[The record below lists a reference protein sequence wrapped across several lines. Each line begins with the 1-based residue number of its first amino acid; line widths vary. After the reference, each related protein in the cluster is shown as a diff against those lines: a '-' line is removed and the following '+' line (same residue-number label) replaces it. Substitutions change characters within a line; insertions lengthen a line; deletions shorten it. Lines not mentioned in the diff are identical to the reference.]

1 VPDIG
6 ATLREAR
13 LRQKLDIQEVEAAT
27 KIRAKYLR
35 ALEHEDW
42 DLLPGP
48 TFVRTFLRSYA
59 EFLGLDPRPIV
70 EQYRLGHDGGAG
82 AELAPISSRGLG
94 TRRDRRR
101 MRPVLTPGILLALG
115 AIALVGALYAL
126 GTWGPENDGEA
137 PVAPRET
144 PQAAED
150 GDREERTTSRRR
162 SRRRAQQPT
171 RVSLTVVATGTVY
184 VCAEDATGRDV
195 IDQATLS
202 AGERRGPFRSGRFR
216 ITFGNGAARMA
227 VNGRRVEVPESDNA
241 LGYELRP
248 GRRPRRLPLGSLPSC
263 E

>member
-1 VPDIG
+1 MPDIG

-13 LRQKLDIQEVEAAT
+13 LRRKLDIQEVEAAT

-48 TFVRTFLRSYA
+48 TFVRTFLRTYA

-70 EQYRLGHDGGAG
+70 EQYRLSHDGGAV
-82 AELAPISSRGLG
+82 ADLAPISSRGLA
-94 TRRDRRR
+94 TRRERRR
-101 MRPVLTPGILLALG
+101 LWPLLTPGVLLALG
-115 AIALVGALYAL
+115 AIILVGALYAL
-126 GTWGPENDGEA
+126 GTWGPEDDGEA
-137 PVAPRET
+137 PVAPRQT
-144 PQAAED
+144 PAATSD
-150 GDREERTTSRRR
+150 GEGERSSSRRR
-162 SRRRAQQPT
+162 RARRPAQPT

-202 AGERRGPFRSGRFR
+202 AGQRRGPFRSRRFR
-216 ITFGNGAARMA
+216 VTFGNGEARMQ
-227 VNGRRVEVPESDNA
+227 VSGRRVEVPESDNA
-241 LGYELRP
+241 VGYELRP
-248 GRRPRRLPLGSLPSC
+248 GRRARRLPLGSLPTC